1 MRAAMFP
8 EMQRMLIKESAP
20 KQTID
25 NISKKFKDVIK
36 KYNK

>member
-8 EMQRMLIKESAP
+8 EMQKMFINQSTP

-25 NISKKFKDVIK
+25 TISKKFNDIIAKYK
-36 KYNK
+36 K